1 MSIYN
6 RRSHSKKI
14 SEIET
19 MTQKKIE
26 NEKLKN
32 NQILEAT
39 LQQEKQT
46 NEKERSEIRNDFQKM
61 FNER

>member
-1 MSIYN
+1 
-6 RRSHSKKI
+6 
-14 SEIET
+14 